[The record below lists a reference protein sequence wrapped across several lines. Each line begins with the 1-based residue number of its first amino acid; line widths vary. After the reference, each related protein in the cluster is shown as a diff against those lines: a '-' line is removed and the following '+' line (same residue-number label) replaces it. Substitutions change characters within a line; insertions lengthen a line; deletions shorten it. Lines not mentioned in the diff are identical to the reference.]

1 MPPVP
6 LHIYSCPI
14 KRDVMGNSSHN
25 PDQYMFGFR
34 QLASNGKKKIG
45 ILLGAGAPVSIN
57 VGPSIENWISLI
69 PNLDGLTKTVK
80 SALSREDLEAYDS
93 LEKSVENPNLEK
105 ILSKIRALA
114 EVIGESKV
122 HGYDS
127 TQFISLS
134 ENICNLIRD
143 AVSKDLPEG
152 QTPYSE
158 LVSWINGVNRKY
170 GVEVF
175 TTNYDLLLEQ
185 ALERS
190 KTPYFD
196 GFSGARDAFFDPSS
210 ISRNDLPSRWVR
222 LWKLHGSIG
231 WEMNDKSEIVR
242 IPRSQKASMVYP
254 SHIKYDQTQAA
265 PFSSLFERL
274 KNFLLEPDTLL
285 ISTGFSFADAH
296 ISSRLIESLQAN
308 PSAAL
313 LAFQYRNLSDEIYIR
328 DLALKCPGVSAYCRD
343 GAIIN
348 GVEAKWKTG
357 ILPSKGWDNIRGEYF
372 SKNEFLLGDFTLLA
386 RFLAKAG
393 GDYSSEPISLIQ
405 DLGVAEQQVGTA
417 LGEGEAGGSATDE

>member
-1 MPPVP
+1 M
-6 LHIYSCPI
+6 S
-14 KRDVMGNSSHN
+14 DSTHN

-45 ILLGAGAPVSIN
+45 VLMGAGAPVSIN
-57 VGPSIENWISLI
+57 IGQTDEEWTPLI
-69 PNLDGLTKTVK
+69 PNLQGLTKAVK
-80 SALSREDLEAYDS
+80 ERLSENELKSYQDLEES
-93 LEKSVENPNLEK
+93 IPNSNLEK
-105 ILSKIRALA
+105 VLSKIRALS
-114 EVIGESKV
+114 EVIG
-122 HGYDS
+122 DS
-127 TQFISLS
+127 TVYGCNSIGFLELS
-134 ENICNLIRD
+134 EKICNLIRD
-143 AVSKDLPEG
+143 AVSKDLPLR

-210 ISRNDLPSRWVR
+210 ISKNDLPSRWVR

-231 WEMNDKSEIVR
+231 WEKNDKNEIVR
-242 IPRSQKASMVYP
+242 IPRSNKASMVYP

-274 KNFLLEPDTLL
+274 RNFLLEPDSLL

-296 ISSRLIESLQAN
+296 ISSRLLESLQAN
-308 PSAAL
+308 PSSAL
-313 LAFQYRNLSDEIYIR
+313 LAFQYGKLESEIYIR
-328 DLALKCPGVSAYCRD
+328 DLALKCPGISAYCKD

-348 GVEAKWKTG
+348 GVEAKWRIG
-357 ILPSKGWDNIRGEYF
+357 ALPSKGWRNIRDEYY
-372 SKNEFLLGDFTLLA
+372 SEGNFLLGDFSRLA
-386 RFLAKAG
+386 RFLATAG
-393 GDYSSEPISLIQ
+393 GDFSSNTIRDSIDIEALIA
-405 DLGVAEQQVGTA
+405 VAAAQPVEA
-417 LGEGEAGGSATDE
+417 EEGAPEGGNDE

>member
-1 MPPVP
+1 M
-6 LHIYSCPI
+6 S
-14 KRDVMGNSSHN
+14 DSTHN

-45 ILLGAGAPVSIN
+45 VLMGAGAPVSIN
-57 VGPSIENWISLI
+57 IGPSNDDWISLI
-69 PNLDGLTKTVK
+69 PNLQGLTKTVK
-80 SALSREDLEAYDS
+80 ENLSAKELKVYQDLEES
-93 LEKSVENPNLEK
+93 ILNPNLEK
-105 ILSKIRALA
+105 VLSKIRALN
-114 EVIGESKV
+114 EVIG
-122 HGYDS
+122 DS
-127 TQFISLS
+127 IVYGCNSTEFLELS
-134 ENICNLIRD
+134 EKICNLIRD
-143 AVSKDLPEG
+143 AVSKELPPG

-158 LVSWINGVNRKY
+158 LVSWINGVNRKH

-210 ISRNDLPSRWVR
+210 ISKNDLPSRWVR

-231 WEMNDKSEIVR
+231 WEKNNKNEIIR
-242 IPRSQKASMVYP
+242 IPRSNNASMVYP

-274 KNFLLEPDTLL
+274 RNFILEPDTLL

-296 ISSRLIESLQAN
+296 ISSRLLESLQAN
-308 PSAAL
+308 PSSAL
-313 LAFQYRNLSDEIYIR
+313 LAFQYGKLESETYIR
-328 DLALKCPGVSAYCRD
+328 DLALKCPGISAYCKD

-348 GVEAKWKTG
+348 GVEAKWRIG
-357 ILPSKGWDNIRGEYF
+357 ALPSKGWRNIRGEYY
-372 SKNEFLLGDFTLLA
+372 SDGNFLLGDFSRLA
-386 RFLAKAG
+386 RFLATAG
-393 GDYSSEPISLIQ
+393 GDFSSNTIRDPIDIETLIA
-405 DLGVAEQQVGTA
+405 VAGAQPAEAEEDTP
-417 LGEGEAGGSATDE
+417 EGDHNE